1 MQVALLGHGVA
12 ADIGDAARL
21 ECAGGFEELGGG
33 AGARRVDG
41 KDIDPLVVVGG
52 VQDVIGGV
60 VGHKPS
66 AAGEA
71 VELGIATCVGNA
83 RRVALHAEQHNA
95 DTSVLGILRGAQTDG
110 AATAVSVHKNVTL
123 LQVHAVNR
131 ELIEQLGLLRIGLVE
146 RGGGDIELAAEQLV
160 AHAFGAIDDTSLL
173 TQDGIAGATVDVL
186 SDGDDMRIKRRDGFK
201 ELLRMR
207 QVALSGHEGDHNLVG
222 APAAAND
229 GIAKQPQMLVF
240 VKGRNMQTFGLASD
254 AVENLTSARRL
265 DRAFRNSNDPVRP
278 TFKKA
283 AADSALFAGSKRS
296 GSLMTKTTRRRILA
310 RVAQGNTHTAN
321 GINGNTLALTEL
333 SKQLLHSSLLGRQLL
348 LIRTIERRA
357 PTASFHDRTGRL
369 GVHNLTR
376 RRNRIFM
383 RALGASLRCLILAPT
398 RTGALG
404 LSLALGRLTLRILR
418 RLGFRRR
425 FFLLRPLSR
434 LDQSTTSLTL
444 RTRFCHQ

>member
-1 MQVALLGHGVA
+1 
-12 ADIGDAARL
+12 
-21 ECAGGFEELGGG
+21 
-33 AGARRVDG
+33 
-41 KDIDPLVVVGG
+41 
-52 VQDVIGGV
+52 
-60 VGHKPS
+60 
-66 AAGEA
+66 
-71 VELGIATCVGNA
+71 
-83 RRVALHAEQHNA
+83 
-95 DTSVLGILRGAQTDG
+95 
-110 AATAVSVHKNVTL
+110 
-123 LQVHAVNR
+123 
-131 ELIEQLGLLRIGLVE
+131 
-146 RGGGDIELAAEQLV
+146 
-160 AHAFGAIDDTSLL
+160 
-173 TQDGIAGATVDVL
+173 
-186 SDGDDMRIKRRDGFK
+186 MRIECGDSLK

-240 VKGRNMQTFGLASD
+240 VKGGNMQTFGLASD

-265 DRAFRNSNDPVRP
+265 DRTLGYGNDLVRAAL
-278 TFKKA
+278 KKA
-283 AADSALFAGSKRS
+283 AADSALLTGSKRS

-369 GVHNLTR
+369 GIHGLTR
-376 RRNRIFM
+376 RLSR
-383 RALGASLRCLILAPT
+383 ILARAFGANVRRLIPALT
-398 RTGALG
+398 RARTLG
-404 LSLALGRLTLRILR
+404 LNLALRRLTLRILR
-418 RLGFRRR
+418 RLGFLRR